1 MTGKV
6 RVNPADILCLFTY
19 KHGERKKKIS
29 EFLLCLIAQQQQ
41 KVSWQRLRQP
51 APAGSSPHHMSA
63 QTLMTPLNK
72 PHGSLDTLQGLCML
86 FYTSNQK

>member
-1 MTGKV
+1 M
-6 RVNPADILCLFTY
+6 
-19 KHGERKKKIS
+19 ERKKKKIS

-41 KVSWQRLRQP
+41 KVSWQCLRQP

-72 PHGSLDTLQGLCML
+72 PHGSLDTLQGLRML
-86 FYTSNQK
+86 FYMSNQK